1 MDYHIVVQKIKDLL
15 TAHNAWLEV
24 FEHEPVTTS
33 EDAAKIRTG
42 YSLSQGTKALIVKA
56 KVPEK
61 GKIFIMVVV
70 PGDQKFDSEKLKGVF
85 GIREVRFATEDEVIE
100 ITGGVKRGGVPPFGN
115 LFDLA
120 VYADQKV
127 FENEKVIFNAGDR
140 SVSIGMFSK
149 DYKEIVNPL
158 VGDISCVA

>member
-15 TAHNAWLEV
+15 TAHNAWFEV

-42 YSLSQGTKALIVKA
+42 YALAQGTKALIVKA

-70 PGDQKFDSEKLKGVF
+70 PGDQKFDSEKLKTVF
-85 GIREVRFATEDEVIE
+85 GIREVRFATEDEVTE

-120 VYADQKV
+120 VYVDQKV

-149 DYKEIVNPL
+149 DYQAIVQPI
-158 VGDISCVA
+158 VGNISCTV